1 MAVLGLQGVRGGVGT
16 TTITAALAWSLQ
28 MLGENVLVVDACPDN
43 LLRLSFNVDFTHRQG
58 WARAMLDGQDWR
70 DAGLRYTSQLDLLPF
85 GQLSIEE
92 QENPQHWQT
101 RLSDICSGLQQ
112 LKASGRY
119 QWILIDLPRDASQIT
134 HQLLSLCDHSLA
146 IVNVDANCHIRL
158 HQQALPDGAHI
169 LINNF
174 RIGSQVQDDIY
185 QLWLQSQRRLL
196 PMLIHRDEAM
206 AECLAAKQ
214 PVGEYRSD
222 ALAAEEILTLA
233 NWCLLNYSGLKT
245 QSGVNHEYPDP
256 VVANPAGQRAA
267 DRALSRLSSPR
278 CVGFQRDARLFL
290 DDPGLDFYSA
300 GAPALAAYSR
310 RT

>member
-1 MAVLGLQGVRGGVGT
+1 MARTGVTLGCATPRSSICCL
-16 TTITAALAWSLQ
+16 
-28 MLGENVLVVDACPDN
+28 LVSYPLKN
-43 LLRLSFNVDFTHRQG
+43 KKIHSTG
-58 WARAMLDGQDWR
+58 K
-70 DAGLRYTSQLDLLPF
+70 P
-85 GQLSIEE
+85 
-92 QENPQHWQT
+92 
-101 RLSDICSGLQQ
+101 ICSGLQQ

-169 LINNF
+169 LINDF

-245 QSGVNHEYPDP
+245 P
-256 VVANPAGQRAA
+256 VG
-267 DRALSRLSSPR
+267 
-278 CVGFQRDARLFL
+278 
-290 DDPGLDFYSA
+290 SA
-300 GAPALAAYSR
+300 S
-310 RT
+310 